1 MKKFNKKKLLNFEE
15 EKNDIPLLIKGSK
28 GMNKGSRI
36 VIKKI
41 KDINGM
47 EISYNLNIKEFKNL
61 FAVNYNKSAE
71 SCIPC
76 MDACKKVDNEINGR
90 ELSNIENKEM
100 KRLLKVFSS

>member
-47 EISYNLNIKEFKNL
+47 EILYSVDEKKN
-61 FAVNYNKSAE
+61 
-71 SCIPC
+71 
-76 MDACKKVDNEINGR
+76 
-90 ELSNIENKEM
+90 
-100 KRLLKVFSS
+100 